1 MSKVVIIGGGPAG
14 CMASITASKNGNDV
28 ILLEKNEKIGK
39 KLAITGKGRC
49 NVTYEGD
56 NEDFLNHVV
65 NNSKFLIS
73 SINAFN
79 NKDLLEFLKEIDVK
93 TKLERG
99 NRIFLKS
106 DNALE
111 LCQKLKNEMNKQ
123 KVKVI
128 NNAAVKK
135 VTLSDNNKFRIETLD
150 GRKITADVCVIATGG
165 KSYPATGSTGDGYSI
180 AKSLGHSINEIK
192 AALVPM
198 KCYEVD
204 ECRSMQGL
212 TLRNVSIKVYDLDKP
227 KKPIYED
234 FGEMLFTHF
243 GITGPIV
250 LSASSKINGVKN
262 LDEKLKQKKIKFVID
277 LKPALS
283 NDVLYKRIG
292 RDFEKYANKE
302 FKNSLND
309 LLPKS
314 IIPIVISRSKID
326 SDKKVNQITKEEKQ
340 NLVKAI
346 KEFEFNIQS
355 LMNVE
360 TGIVTAGGINPK
372 EIDPKTMQ
380 SKIVN
385 NLYFAGEVIDVDAY
399 TGGYNLQIAFSTGYV
414 AGSNIY

>member
-14 CMASITASKNGNDV
+14 CMASIMASKNGNDV

-56 NEDFLNHVV
+56 NEDFLNNVV

-111 LCQKLKNEMNKQ
+111 LCQKLKNEMKKQ
-123 KVKVI
+123 NVKVI

-135 VTLSDNNKFRIETLD
+135 VTLSDNNKFKIETLD

-198 KCYEVD
+198 KCYELD
-204 ECRSMQGL
+204 ECRNMQGL

-314 IIPIVISRSKID
+314 IIPVVISRSKID

>member
-1 MSKVVIIGGGPAG
+1 MPYYLLSIPFILFINSSLVFVLFN
-14 CMASITASKNGNDV
+14 ASN
-28 ILLEKNEKIGK
+28 ILS
-39 KLAITGKGRC
+39 
-49 NVTYEGD
+49 VTSNTELLLIS
-56 NEDFLNHVV
+56 FLNFH
-65 NNSKFLIS
+65 K
-73 SINAFN
+73 
-79 NKDLLEFLKEIDVK
+79 
-93 TKLERG
+93 
-99 NRIFLKS
+99 
-106 DNALE
+106 
-111 LCQKLKNEMNKQ
+111 
-123 KVKVI
+123 
-128 NNAAVKK
+128 AVFS
-135 VTLSDNNKFRIETLD
+135 LSDNNKFKIETLD
-150 GRKITADVCVIATGG
+150 ERKITADVCVIATGG

-212 TLRNVSIKVYDLDKP
+212 TLRNVKIKVYDLDKP

-250 LSASSKINGVKN
+250 LSASSKINGVKKLN
-262 LDEKLKQKKIKFVID
+262 EKLKQKKIKFVID
-277 LKPALS
+277 LKPSLLD
-283 NDVLYKRIG
+283 DVLYKRIG

-314 IIPIVISRSKID
+314 IIPIVILRSKIN
-326 SDKKVNQITKEEKQ
+326 SDKKVNQITKEERQ
-340 NLVKAI
+340 NLVKVI
-346 KEFEFNIQS
+346 KEFELNIQS
-355 LMNVE
+355 LLNIE
-360 TGIVTAGGINPK
+360 TGIVTAGGVNPK

>member
-14 CMASITASKNGNDV
+14 CMASIMASKNGNDV
-28 ILLEKNEKIGK
+28 ILLEKNEKTGK

-56 NEDFLNHVV
+56 NEDFLDNVV

-123 KVKVI
+123 NVKVI

-135 VTLSDNNKFRIETLD
+135 VTLSDNNKFKIETLD
-150 GRKITADVCVIATGG
+150 ERKITADVCVIATGG

-212 TLRNVSIKVYDLDKP
+212 TLRNVKIKVYDLDKP

-262 LDEKLKQKKIKFVID
+262 LEEKLRQKKIKFAID
-277 LKPALS
+277 LKPALLD
-283 NDVLYKRIG
+283 DVLYKRIG

-314 IIPIVISRSKID
+314 IIPIVILRSKIN
-326 SDKKVNQITKEEKQ
+326 SDKKVNQITKEERQ
-340 NLVKAI
+340 NLVKVI
-346 KEFEFNIQS
+346 KEFELNIQS
-355 LMNVE
+355 LLNIE
-360 TGIVTAGGINPK
+360 TGIVTAGGVNTK

>member
-14 CMASITASKNGNDV
+14 CMASIMASKNGNDV

-56 NEDFLNHVV
+56 NEDFLNNVV

-79 NKDLLEFLKEIDVK
+79 NKNLLEFLKEIDVK

-99 NRIFLKS
+99 NRIFLRS

-123 KVKVI
+123 NVKVI

-135 VTLSDNNKFRIETLD
+135 VTLSDNNKFKIETLD
-150 GRKITADVCVIATGG
+150 ERKITADVCVIATGG

-212 TLRNVSIKVYDLDKP
+212 TLRNVKIKVYDLDKP

-250 LSASSKINGVKN
+250 LSASSKINGVKKLN
-262 LDEKLKQKKIKFVID
+262 EKLKQKKIKFVID
-277 LKPALS
+277 LKPALLD
-283 NDVLYKRIG
+283 DVLYKRIG
-292 RDFEKYANKE
+292 RDFEKYANKS

-314 IIPIVISRSKID
+314 IIPIVILRSKIN
-326 SDKKVNQITKEEKQ
+326 SDKKVNQITKEERQ
-340 NLVKAI
+340 NLVKVI
-346 KEFEFNIQS
+346 KEFELNIQS
-355 LMNVE
+355 LLNIE
-360 TGIVTAGGINPK
+360 TGIVTAGGVNPK

>member
-56 NEDFLNHVV
+56 NEDFLNNVV

-111 LCQKLKNEMNKQ
+111 LCQKLKNEMKKQ
-123 KVKVI
+123 NVKVI

-135 VTLSDNNKFRIETLD
+135 VTLSDNNKFKIETLD

-198 KCYEVD
+198 KCYELD
-204 ECRSMQGL
+204 ECRNMQGL

-314 IIPIVISRSKID
+314 IIPVVISRSKID

>member
-56 NEDFLNHVV
+56 NEDFLNNVV

-135 VTLSDNNKFRIETLD
+135 VTLSDNNKFKIETLD

-198 KCYEVD
+198 KCYELD
-204 ECRSMQGL
+204 ECRNMQGL

-314 IIPIVISRSKID
+314 IIPVVISRSKID

-360 TGIVTAGGINPK
+360 TGIVTAGGVNPK

-385 NLYFAGEVIDVDAY
+385 NLYFAGEVMDVDAY

>member
-56 NEDFLNHVV
+56 NEDFLNNVV

-93 TKLERG
+93 TILERG

-106 DNALE
+106 D
-111 LCQKLKNEMNKQ
+111 
-123 KVKVI
+123 KVI

-135 VTLSDNNKFRIETLD
+135 VTLSDNNKFKIETLD

-198 KCYEVD
+198 KCYELD
-204 ECRSMQGL
+204 ECRNMQGL

-314 IIPIVISRSKID
+314 IIPVVISRSKID